1 MTQDGRGTA
10 QLPESRAEARPVWPD
25 GVVYHGARFLLLVAL
40 AVAITLLFPPMGRP
54 ADVGLALGDV
64 VPVDQHAQ
72 VRFRVPKS
80 SEELGR
86 ERDDAAAGVPPT
98 LDHRP
103 DVADSVSARLTLFFE
118 RLDTL
123 AAGQDSAAVRSVL
136 QSVSVPASQAQVAL
150 LLNDDERRRLRAT
163 ALRAIRELLAPGV
176 VDATQAQALTADNV
190 NIRDPGAE
198 RRQVPRGDI
207 LTSSEFYD
215 RAVNLLSSANPD
227 LIGLLRLIIISHTE
241 FTYVLNE
248 PATAGDRDAVREAVP
263 RFKASFVLGQI
274 LVRAGEVL
282 RAQDLEVLNAHAA
295 VLVDQGRRA
304 EAGLRFGAMAGAA
317 ALALMLLGVY
327 GALVF
332 FFRPEVYENYKW
344 LLLQAMLVMTYF
356 GAARI
361 IATSVNLPTEALP
374 VALVALAV
382 AVLWDS
388 RMALVLGLVLALI
401 TATLPE
407 LQGPDVLY
415 PTAVGA
421 AAAAMSVRAVRRRAQ
436 TWVFIAIITLAYTG
450 VIVALGLVGGHS
462 AKEMGISIL
471 WAGANAMFSGM
482 IAMGFIPVFEWFSG
496 ITTDQTLLEWADPNR
511 ALLQRLALE
520 APGSYAHTINVANLG
535 EMAANSIGAHG
546 LLCRVGLYYHDIGKM
561 VKPHYFVENQS
572 PGRNPHDKLKAHTS
586 ASIVREHVTEG
597 YRLAKE
603 GGVPDLI
610 ADFITQHHGT
620 QLIAY
625 FYDRAKEEEPD
636 GEILEEDFRYPGPRP
651 QTRETAIAMLA
662 DSVESATR
670 VLQDPTPERLRDLI
684 DNIVAGKVNDGQLD
698 EAPLTLQEI
707 AQLKYQFAKV
717 LGGIHHH
724 RIDYPT
730 TKHLTDA
737 ASPDAQG
744 VGDA

>member
-25 GVVYHGARFLLLVAL
+25 GVVYHGARLMLLVAL
-40 AVAITLLFPPMGRP
+40 AVAITLLFPPMGRR
-54 ADVGLALGDV
+54 ADIGLALGDV
-64 VPVDQHAQ
+64 VSVDRHAQ
-72 VRFRVPKS
+72 VLFRVPKS
-80 SEELGR
+80 REELGR

-103 DVADSVSARLTLFFE
+103 DVADSVSARLTLFFD

-123 AAGQDSAAVRSVL
+123 AAGQDSAALRSVL
-136 QSVSVPASQAQVAL
+136 QSVSVPASQEQVAL
-150 LLNDDERRRLRAT
+150 LLNDDERQRLRTT

-227 LIGLLRLIIISHTE
+227 LIGLLRLVIISHTE
-241 FTYVLNE
+241 FTFVLNE
-248 PATAGDRDAVREAVP
+248 PATAADRDAVREAVP
-263 RFKASFVLGQI
+263 RFKASFVPGQI
-274 LVRAGEVL
+274 LVRAGEVV

-295 VLVDQGRRA
+295 VLVQQGRGA

-317 ALALMLLGVY
+317 TLALLLLGLY

-332 FFRPEVYENYKW
+332 FFRPEVYENYRW

-361 IATSVNLPTEALP
+361 IATSVTLPTETLP

-415 PTAVGA
+415 PTVVGA
-421 AAAAMSVRAVRRRAQ
+421 GAAAMSVRAVRRRAQ

-471 WAGANAMFSGM
+471 WAGANATFSGI
-482 IAMGFIPVFEWFSG
+482 IAMGFLPVFEWFSG

-511 ALLQRLALE
+511 ALLRRLALE

-597 YRLAKE
+597 HRLAKE

-625 FYDRAKEEEPD
+625 FYDRAKAEESD
-636 GEILEEDFRYPGPRP
+636 GEVLEEDFRYPGPRP

-684 DNIVAGKVNDGQLD
+684 DNIVASKVSDGQLD

-707 AQLKYQFAKV
+707 AQLKEQFAKV